1 MFGRRKAT
9 DPNAMAHGAER
20 TGHDGPQRV
29 SPRSPGE
36 AIKPAMA
43 PPPPTRIRK
52 PRGGLLSTLSGLF
65 SFFAVLCI
73 AAVIALVFVAGQ
85 ASTPGPLDEDQ
96 VVVIPRNTGTAGIA
110 DILEREGVIEQPLL
124 FQIATLLNGQRGNLK
139 AGEYVFRANTS
150 INEAVEIIAQ
160 GRALLH
166 SVTIPEGL
174 TSYQIVNL
182 LNENEILS
190 GEIQEIPEEGSLM
203 PDTYRFERGMER
215 TQIIQAMMRAQEREL
230 ARIWDR
236 RADDLPIETPEEL
249 VILASIVEKET
260 GRADERPRVAG
271 VFINRLN
278 RGMRLQ
284 SDPTIV
290 YGLVG
295 GQGTLGRGIRR
306 SEITEATPYNTY
318 VIEGLPPGPIANP
331 GRAAMEAVASPSR
344 TNELFFVADG
354 TGGHTFSENYDQH
367 RRAVGRWREIER
379 DRRDADQI
387 DRIDEADEVLERE
400 GALPRDDSTATVAE
414 ASSAA
419 MPEAFSRV
427 RDPGRIGR
435 SVDASEG
442 TALDPLGYSGFDL
455 NAPQVV
461 PVLEPLPGEEGAGD
475 ISDARAWDPRNLM
488 ILPPP
493 RPSDL

>member
-1 MFGRRKAT
+1 
-9 DPNAMAHGAER
+9 
-20 TGHDGPQRV
+20 
-29 SPRSPGE
+29 
-36 AIKPAMA
+36 
-43 PPPPTRIRK
+43 
-52 PRGGLLSTLSGLF
+52 
-65 SFFAVLCI
+65 
-73 AAVIALVFVAGQ
+73 
-85 ASTPGPLDEDQ
+85 
-96 VVVIPRNTGTAGIA
+96 
-110 DILEREGVIEQPLL
+110 
-124 FQIATLLNGQRGNLK
+124 
-139 AGEYVFRANTS
+139 
-150 INEAVEIIAQ
+150 
-160 GRALLH
+160 
-166 SVTIPEGL
+166 
-174 TSYQIVNL
+174 
-182 LNENEILS
+182 
-190 GEIQEIPEEGSLM
+190 
-203 PDTYRFERGMER
+203 
-215 TQIIQAMMRAQEREL
+215 MRAQEREL

-387 DRIDEADEVLERE
+387 DRIDEADEVLER
-400 GALPRDDSTATVAE
+400 GGRAAALMISTATVAE

-461 PVLEPLPGEEGAGD
+461 PRAGTACRGRR
-475 ISDARAWDPRNLM
+475 ARAISRM
-488 ILPPP
+488 HARGTHAI
-493 RPSDL
+493 

>member
-1 MFGRRKAT
+1 
-9 DPNAMAHGAER
+9 
-20 TGHDGPQRV
+20 
-29 SPRSPGE
+29 
-36 AIKPAMA
+36 
-43 PPPPTRIRK
+43 
-52 PRGGLLSTLSGLF
+52 
-65 SFFAVLCI
+65 
-73 AAVIALVFVAGQ
+73 
-85 ASTPGPLDEDQ
+85 
-96 VVVIPRNTGTAGIA
+96 
-110 DILEREGVIEQPLL
+110 
-124 FQIATLLNGQRGNLK
+124 
-139 AGEYVFRANTS
+139 
-150 INEAVEIIAQ
+150 
-160 GRALLH
+160 
-166 SVTIPEGL
+166 
-174 TSYQIVNL
+174 
-182 LNENEILS
+182 
-190 GEIQEIPEEGSLM
+190 
-203 PDTYRFERGMER
+203 
-215 TQIIQAMMRAQEREL
+215 
-230 ARIWDR
+230 
-236 RADDLPIETPEEL
+236 
-249 VILASIVEKET
+249 
-260 GRADERPRVAG
+260 
-271 VFINRLN
+271 
-278 RGMRLQ
+278 
-284 SDPTIV
+284 
-290 YGLVG
+290 
-295 GQGTLGRGIRR
+295 
-306 SEITEATPYNTY
+306 
-318 VIEGLPPGPIANP
+318 
-331 GRAAMEAVASPSR
+331 MEAVASPSR

>member
-9 DPNAMAHGAER
+9 DDHAAGHAEDR
-20 TGHDGPQRV
+20 SGHEAPHRV
-29 SPRSPGE
+29 APRSPGE
-36 AIKPAMA
+36 AIKPSIA
-43 PPPPTRIRK
+43 PPPPSRIRK
-52 PRGGLLSTLSGLF
+52 PRGGMLSTLSGLF

-73 AAVIALVFVAGQ
+73 AAVIALVMVANQ
-85 ASTPGPLDEDQ
+85 ANAPGPLDEDQ

-110 DILEREGVIEQPLL
+110 EILAREGVIEQPLL
-124 FQIATLLNGQRGNLK
+124 FQITTLLNGQRGNLR

-160 GRALLH
+160 GRSLLH

-182 LNENEILS
+182 LNNNEILT
-190 GEIQEIPEEGSLM
+190 GEIEEIPPEGSLM
-203 PDTYRFERGMER
+203 PDTYRFERGMSR
-215 TQIIQAMMRAQEREL
+215 AQIIAAMKRAQDREL
-230 ARIWDR
+230 MRIWDR
-236 RADDLPIETPEEL
+236 RADDLPLETPEEL

-271 VFINRLN
+271 VFVNRLN

-306 SEITEATPYNTY
+306 SEIHQETPYNTY
-318 VIEGLPPGPIANP
+318 VIHGLPPGPIANP
-331 GRAAMEAVASPSR
+331 GRAAMEAVANPSR

-367 RRAVGRWREIER
+367 RRAVGRWRQIER
-379 DRRDADQI
+379 ERREADQI
-387 DRIDEADEVLERE
+387 DRIEDADELLERE
-400 GALPRDDSTATVAE
+400 GSLASETEVAG
-414 ASSAA
+414 ASAPSD
-419 MPEAFSRV
+419 AFANV
-427 RDPGRIGR
+427 RDPGRIGY

-442 TALDPLGYSGFDL
+442 TPLDPLAFTGFDL
-455 NAPQVV
+455 NAAQTV
-461 PVLEPLPGEEGAGD
+461 PVLAPLPGDEGTAPGVEGPG
-475 ISDARAWDPRNLM
+475 WDPRNLS

-493 RPSDL
+493 RPAHL